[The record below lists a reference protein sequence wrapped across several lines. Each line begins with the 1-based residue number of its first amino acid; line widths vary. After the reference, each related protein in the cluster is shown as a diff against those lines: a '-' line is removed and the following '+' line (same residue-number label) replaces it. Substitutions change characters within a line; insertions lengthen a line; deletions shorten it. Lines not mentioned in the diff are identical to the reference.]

1 MKKHIF
7 TLVRIT
13 DDPEGAGI
21 YTSRSFSKFDDKAI
35 ETIRGCIEEDQDDGE
50 TPKELVQDSFIASA
64 MESLKDIGFDADDLC
79 HEGITVWRHN
89 FYGTLWEYRLV
100 ESILD

>member
-7 TLVRIT
+7 TLVRIV
-13 DDPEGAGI
+13 DAREGAEV

-35 ETIRGCIEEDQDDGE
+35 ETIRGCIEEDQDDGY
-50 TPKELVQDSFIASA
+50 TSKELVKDSFIASA
-64 MESLKDIGFDADDLC
+64 MDSLKGIGFDAEDLC

-89 FYGTLWEYRLV
+89 FNGNLWEYRLV